1 MPFSTRVRAN
11 VTNNIPAN
19 HEAQLNLSIHEAI
32 AFSTR
37 FGRALTAA
45 NTPRRT
51 GRTANSVQASI
62 DGAGSRVTGKFGSN
76 SEIFGYL
83 EFGTRP
89 HEIHPRFK
97 KALFWPTARH
107 PVKSVHH
114 RGTSA
119 QHILEHAGEA
129 TGEVAKDRLGE
140 VFEDVFG

>member
-1 MPFSTRVRAN
+1 MPFSTRIRAN

-32 AFSTR
+32 AFATR
-37 FGRALTAA
+37 FGRVLTAA

-62 DGAGSRVTGKFGSN
+62 DGVGSRITGRFGSN
-76 SEIFGYL
+76 SEVFGYL

-89 HEIHPRFK
+89 HEIRARFK

-107 PVKSVHH
+107 PVRSVRH
-114 RGTSA
+114 RGTDA
-119 QHILEHAGEA
+119 QHILERAGEA
-129 TGEVAKDRLGE
+129 AGAEAKDRLGK
-140 VFEDVFG
+140 VFEDVSG

>member
-11 VTNNIPAN
+11 VTNNIPAG
-19 HEAQLNLSIHEAI
+19 HEAQLNLAVHEAI
-32 AFSTR
+32 AFATR
-37 FGRALTAA
+37 FGRVLTAA

-62 DGAGSRVTGKFGSN
+62 DGAASHVTGKFGSN

-89 HEIHPRFK
+89 HEIRPRFK

-107 PVKSVHH
+107 PVKSVWHT
-114 RGTSA
+114 GTDA
-119 QHILEHAGEA
+119 RHTLENAGEA
-129 TGEVAKDRLGE
+129 AGEVAKDRLGE
-140 VFEDVFG
+140 VFEDVYG